1 MVEVEKVTRIDKVT
15 TRRGAVFWRLHTLRG
30 NLYFAERSDLLGAVR
45 PGEAVELEYED
56 RAGYRFIKALRPPA
70 RLPLVDEPQAP
81 APAAPA
87 DRPPDGPP
95 PVPAGAAR
103 APADG
108 AAADPALKAAALEAA
123 LRLLSARGRPVGV
136 DELLETAER
145 ILSWLR

>member
-30 NLYFAERSDLLGAVR
+30 NLYFAERPDLLGGVR

-56 RAGYRFIKALRPPA
+56 RAGYRFIKALRLPDQAARPA
-70 RLPLVDEPQAP
+70 RLPLVDEPQAAARESPEPP
-81 APAAPA
+81 AHPSSEAGA
-87 DRPPDGPP
+87 DR
-95 PVPAGAAR
+95 
-103 APADG
+103 
-108 AAADPALKAAALEAA
+108 AADPALKAAALEAA
-123 LRLLSARGRPVGV
+123 LRLLSVRGRPVGV